1 MDAAAADGPAEEILF
16 QKHAKYFVRFLNILP
31 ARLASHDSTRVT
43 IAFFAV
49 NGLDVLD
56 SLHLLSDSF
65 RTDIINWIYSLQVVP
80 KPGARPCGGIQG
92 SSTLNVLNP
101 PECCGLE
108 AYRWGHLAITYT
120 GIAVLVALG
129 DDLSRLDRRAI
140 VEGVA
145 AVQRP
150 DGSFSA
156 TIDGSEHD
164 MRFVYCAAAICAMLN
179 DWGRVDRRKMAE
191 YIRKSIRYDYGIS
204 QHYEMESHG
213 GTTFCAIAALELSG
227 QLDILSPTERAKI
240 VRWLMFRQQDGFQ
253 GRPNKPVDTCYSFWI
268 GATLKIL
275 NAFELT
281 SYKDN
286 RQYVMSTQDKTVGGF
301 SKWPGSHTDPF
312 HTYFGICGLSFLQEP
327 GLQPVEPALNISK
340 RAFQRLKQL
349 HAVWE
354 IEREQPGNNSNNSN
368 STSTSSSSTCVKRE
382 VRVNI
387 E

>member
-1 MDAAAADGPAEEILF
+1 MDRAASAECNEIATLR
-16 QKHAKYFVRFLNILP
+16 HAKYFVRFLNILP

-49 NGLDVLD
+49 SGLDVLD
-56 SLHLLSDSF
+56 ALYLLSDSF
-65 RTDIINWIYSLQVVP
+65 KSDIVNWIYNLQVVP

-92 SSTLNVLNP
+92 SNTWNIANS
-101 PECCGLE
+101 PECCGLD

-120 GIAVLVALG
+120 GIAVLAALG
-129 DDLSRLDRRAI
+129 DDFSRLNRKAI
-140 VEGVA
+140 IEGVA
-145 AVQRP
+145 AVQRE

-156 TIDGSEHD
+156 TIEGSEHD

-179 DWGRVDRRKMAE
+179 DWGKVDKRKMAD
-191 YIRKSIRYDYGIS
+191 YIMKSIRYDYGIS

-213 GTTFCAIAALELSG
+213 GTTFCAIAALQLSG
-227 QLDILSPTERAKI
+227 QLHLLEPIVKEKI
-240 VRWLMFRQQDGFQ
+240 IRWLVFRQEDGFQ

-275 NAFELT
+275 DAFELT
-281 SYKDN
+281 NYKSN
-286 RQYVMSTQDKTVGGF
+286 RDYVMSTQDITVGGF

-327 GLQPVEPALNISK
+327 GLNQVVPSLNISL
-340 RAFQRLKQL
+340 RAFDRLKQL
-349 HAVWE
+349 HAAWDLE
-354 IEREQPGNNSNNSN
+354 AQSD
-368 STSTSSSSTCVKRE
+368 

>member
-1 MDAAAADGPAEEILF
+1 MMDSAVAAAEGEEILF
-16 QKHAKYFVRFLNILP
+16 PKHAKYFVRFLNILP

-49 NGLDVLD
+49 SGLDVLD

-65 RTDIINWIYSLQVVP
+65 KTDIINWIYNLQVVP

-92 SSTLNVLNP
+92 SSTLNIENAP
-101 PECCGLE
+101 DCCGLD

-129 DDLSRLDRRAI
+129 DDLSRLDRKAI
-140 VEGVA
+140 IDGVA
-145 AVQRP
+145 AVQRD

-179 DWGRVDRRKMAE
+179 DWGKVNKRQMAE
-191 YIRKSIRYDYGIS
+191 YILKSIRYDYGIS

-227 QLDILSPTERAKI
+227 QLDILTPDVKDKMI
-240 VRWLMFRQQDGFQ
+240 RWLIFRQQDGFQ
-253 GRPNKPVDTCYSFWI
+253 GRPNKPVDTCYAFWI
-268 GATLKIL
+268 GAALKIL

-281 SYKDN
+281 SFKDN
-286 RQYVMSTQDKTVGGF
+286 REYVLSTQDKTVGGF

-312 HTYFGICGLSFLQEP
+312 HTYFGLCGLSFLQEP
-327 GLQPVEPALNISK
+327 GLLEVVPSLNISQ

-354 IEREQPGNNSNNSN
+354 LETDLSK
-368 STSTSSSSTCVKRE
+368 CD

>member
-1 MDAAAADGPAEEILF
+1 MSWVHLEGF
-16 QKHAKYFVRFLNILP
+16 FFSFL
-31 ARLASHDSTRVT
+31 RVT

-49 NGLDVLD
+49 SGLDVLD
-56 SLHLLSDSF
+56 SLHLLSESF
-65 RTDIINWIYSLQVVP
+65 RTDIVNWIYSLQVVP
-80 KPGARPCGGIQG
+80 GPGARPCGGIQG

-140 VEGVA
+140 IDGVA

-191 YIRKSIRYDYGIS
+191 YIQKSIVSVVRRIERIVELQPSSPFQRYDYGIS

-227 QLDILSPTERAKI
+227 QLDILSPVVRAKI
-240 VRWLMFRQQDGFQ
+240 VRWLVFRQQDGFQ

-281 SYKDN
+281 SSKDN

-327 GLQPVEPALNISK
+327 GLQPVEPALNISQ
-340 RAFQRLKQL
+340 RAFHRLKQL

-354 IEREQPGNNSNNSN
+354 LEREQPDGNGTVHSS
-368 STSTSSSSTCVKRE
+368 SSSSTCVKRD